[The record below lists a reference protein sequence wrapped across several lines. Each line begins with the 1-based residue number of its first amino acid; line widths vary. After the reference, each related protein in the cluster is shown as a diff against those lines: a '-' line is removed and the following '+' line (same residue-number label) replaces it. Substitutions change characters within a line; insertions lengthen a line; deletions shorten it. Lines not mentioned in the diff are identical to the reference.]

1 MAGGEPRGP
10 AGRGVLTWPAEP
22 AEVVGIAAHGGAVG
36 GGGEAVAAAQG
47 LELHC
52 VLQVGPAEEEKKKE
66 TIHKSA
72 TKCFEAYLLLGDND
86 QSCL

>member
-22 AEVVGIAAHGGAVG
+22 AEVVGVAAHCGAVG

-47 LELHC
+47 LELHGVLHTLGRRKLDLAGVEVEQAC
-52 VLQVGPAEEEKKKE
+52 VYTHTHTHTHRG
-66 TIHKSA
+66 T
-72 TKCFEAYLLLGDND
+72 
-86 QSCL
+86 